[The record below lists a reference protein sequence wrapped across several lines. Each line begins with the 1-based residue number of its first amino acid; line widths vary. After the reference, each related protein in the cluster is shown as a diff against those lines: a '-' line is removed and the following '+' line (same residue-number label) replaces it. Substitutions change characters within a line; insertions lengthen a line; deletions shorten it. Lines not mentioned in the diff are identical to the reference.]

1 MCGLDEALNLWEMA
15 FRKKEAIEKIGVYAD
30 AYAEHLLKISIYQNS
45 TNNLRHWIDEL
56 ADKLSKV
63 NDVKL
68 KQGGKLYPQI
78 YKDEFLLADG
88 DCRRD
93 FEIDLDHF
101 KYNNSKTGKYPDFE
115 ITDDLISKTS
125 DNFLDLAEY
134 FSSVLSR
141 ENSYNKKWFIDKLS
155 EYFE

>member
-1 MCGLDEALNLWEMA
+1 MYGLDKVLNLWEMA
-15 FRKKEAIEKIGVYAD
+15 FRKREAIERTGVYAD

-45 TNNLRHWIDEL
+45 TNNLMHWIDEL

-68 KQGGKLYPQI
+68 KQGGKLYPQT

-101 KYNNSKTGKYPDFE
+101 KYNNKTGKYPDFE
-115 ITDDLISKTS
+115 ITDDLIDRTS
-125 DNFLDLAEY
+125 SNFLDLAEY

-141 ENSYNKKWFIDKLS
+141 ENSYSK
-155 EYFE
+155 